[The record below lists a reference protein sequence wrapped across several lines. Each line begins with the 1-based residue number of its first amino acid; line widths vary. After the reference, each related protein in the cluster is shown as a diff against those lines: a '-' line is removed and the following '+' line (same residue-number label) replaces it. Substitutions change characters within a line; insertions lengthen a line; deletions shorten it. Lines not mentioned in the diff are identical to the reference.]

1 MANGATLGKAYV
13 QIIPSAEGISG
24 KIRGLLGGEVGSA
37 GKAAGASFGSSLVS
51 TLGGVLAAAGIGTMI
66 KKSLDLGGDLQ
77 QSFGGLDTIYGDAA
91 EAAKKYS
98 EEAVK
103 AGISSNQYAEQ
114 AVSFGASLKQAY
126 GGDTVKAVEA
136 ANTAILDMADNSAKM
151 GTDITSVQNA
161 YQGFAKQNYTML
173 DNLKLGYGGTKGEM
187 ERLLADAEKL
197 SGVKYDINNLGDVYS
212 AIHVIQQ
219 DLGLTGVAAQEASET
234 FTGSFNAMKAAG
246 ENLLANLALGNDI
259 SPYLSTLLDATGAFL
274 TNNFFP
280 MIGNIFQSLPQVITQ
295 GLIPALNQALSM
307 VIDGLNMAA
316 ENADSIVNTG
326 MQIVTALNMALINA
340 APALLDAA
348 VNCAIA
354 FGNALISYDWGSLGQ
369 QLMTSIQGL
378 FPSES
383 ATSIMQNV
391 YDGIT
396 AALPTL
402 LSTGVEIISNLENG
416 ILQAL
421 PSLIT
426 TAGELIVQFSGFL
439 VDNAPTLLSAAA
451 DLMVNLGNGIISNL
465 PQIASAAV
473 SVVLELYST
482 MFTNM
487 PKFIEAGAQ
496 FVVKIVSG
504 FSQAAPQLWAA
515 ITKICQDAAASFK
528 KYDWV
533 ALGKAVVDGIIKGIK
548 DMGSALITAILS
560 LCQNAL
566 GAVKKFFG
574 IASPS
579 KVMADE
585 VGRYIPEGIAL
596 GIEKNADSVYD
607 AMNDLKTD
615 AIEAAA
621 IMDIGT
627 TPQFSGSQSNDGIM
641 ARMDAMLTLMER
653 YFPEMADSNGNIS
666 ISEINRSLGV
676 AYS

>member
-1 MANGATLGKAYV
+1 
-13 QIIPSAEGISG
+13 
-24 KIRGLLGGEVGSA
+24 
-37 GKAAGASFGSSLVS
+37 
-51 TLGGVLAAAGIGTMI
+51 
-66 KKSLDLGGDLQ
+66 
-77 QSFGGLDTIYGDAA
+77 
-91 EAAKKYS
+91 
-98 EEAVK
+98 
-103 AGISSNQYAEQ
+103 
-114 AVSFGASLKQAY
+114 
-126 GGDTVKAVEA
+126 
-136 ANTAILDMADNSAKM
+136 
-151 GTDITSVQNA
+151 
-161 YQGFAKQNYTML
+161 
-173 DNLKLGYGGTKGEM
+173 
-187 ERLLADAEKL
+187 
-197 SGVKYDINNLGDVYS
+197 
-212 AIHVIQQ
+212 
-219 DLGLTGVAAQEASET
+219 
-234 FTGSFNAMKAAG
+234 
-246 ENLLANLALGNDI
+246 
-259 SPYLSTLLDATGAFL
+259 
-274 TNNFFP
+274 
-280 MIGNIFQSLPQVITQ
+280 
-295 GLIPALNQALSM
+295 
-307 VIDGLNMAA
+307 
-316 ENADSIVNTG
+316 
-326 MQIVTALNMALINA
+326 
-340 APALLDAA
+340 
-348 VNCAIA
+348 
-354 FGNALISYDWGSLGQ
+354 
-369 QLMTSIQGL
+369 MTSLQGL
-378 FPSES
+378 FPGES
-383 ATSIMQNV
+383 ATDIMQNV

-396 AALPTL
+396 AALPQL
-402 LSTGVEIISNLENG
+402 LTTGTDIIMNLANG
-416 ILQAL
+416 IMAAL
-421 PSLIT
+421 PNMVT
-426 TAGELIVQFSGFL
+426 TAGDLIVQFSGFL
-439 VDNAPTLLSAAA
+439 MDNAPTLLSAAA
-451 DLMVNLGNGIISNL
+451 DLMVNLVNGIISNL

-666 ISEINRSLGV
+666 ISAINRSLGV